1 MCFLESIQIHNL
13 RECSLFRNMRDCRV
27 HHSIP
32 FRRDIDGYAFLYF
45 ISHKL
50 ILVIRLQSYT
60 IYLDEPNVSVRKLK
74 QIRMRAGIE
83 QQQCQFVVVLLPKHQ
98 PVWLNVALPYPCI
111 SAREDM
117 WLIFLRKAALFT

>member
-60 IYLDEPNVSVRKLK
+60 IYLDAPNVSVIFYCFLLSETFQILFGADILLSAFCQDNSQNSPSKTRVFGSGEALGRKYRK
-74 QIRMRAGIE
+74 N
-83 QQQCQFVVVLLPKHQ
+83 K
-98 PVWLNVALPYPCI
+98 ALC
-111 SAREDM
+111 ST
-117 WLIFLRKAALFT
+117 L